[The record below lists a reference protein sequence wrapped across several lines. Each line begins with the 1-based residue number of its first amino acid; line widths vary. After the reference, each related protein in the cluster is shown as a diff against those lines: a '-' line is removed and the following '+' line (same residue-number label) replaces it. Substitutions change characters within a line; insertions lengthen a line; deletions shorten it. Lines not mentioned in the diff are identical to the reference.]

1 MFETLNYFQMIT
13 ITFIFVINLYTFYL
27 FYSDKKRA
35 KKGIYRISEKHLL
48 LSAFLLGGI
57 GAWTGMTKFRHKTQ
71 KPVFKF
77 CIPIA
82 AVLTVLSLVVVL
94 FYSIIL

>member
-13 ITFIFVINLYTFYL
+13 ITYIFLVNMYTFYL

-35 KKGIYRISEKHLL
+35 KKGAYRISEKHLL

-57 GAWTGMTKFRHKTQ
+57 GAWTGMTKFRHKT
-71 KPVFKF
+71 KKTVFKF
-77 CIPIA
+77 CIPLA
-82 AVLTVLSLVVVL
+82 AVLTVIGVVMVL